1 MWLFRALSS
10 TIFLLSIILSIPI
23 AFDVGGRECGLAF
36 SLALFEFYLFYS
48 TLKLTTPENSRIRW
62 TLIQLIGWSQWI
74 ILPGLL
80 IWSMNRFAVD
90 ADSDGGWVT
99 RTFDGKRAKDKEL
112 REWVFG
118 YGGLLEMLTVGTWDK
133 VLRYST
139 PLFQMAEGFC
149 SLLVIQAAGQI
160 TRYLVNRRSDTWMIG
175 LLVLSASIIS
185 SAVYF
190 LLRITGF
197 PQISNVDATL
207 IGITMTC
214 AVFLC
219 AWGIG
224 SGRGNPVESSLL
236 FAYCTLCIYQI
247 FTDYL
252 PSDSDEILQAPVQ
265 PDFPPFPPI
274 IMASY
279 STLLHVLSTLP
290 SFVHSSFYFLY
301 AAFQTITPSILI
313 SLAYRVFVFYAAT
326 RIIPAIRESGA
337 GALSQDPAL
346 DDCDGEGKILGLL
359 SWFSPSIL
367 IAVYTSL
374 LMQHFSS
381 VTSEGNMGEWWMMQ
395 GGNTGGNIWRWI
407 NVSATMA
414 LYALELYL
422 GKEDMDGSLT
432 GHWKID

>member
-1 MWLFRALSS
+1 
-10 TIFLLSIILSIPI
+10 
-23 AFDVGGRECGLAF
+23 
-36 SLALFEFYLFYS
+36 
-48 TLKLTTPENSRIRW
+48 
-62 TLIQLIGWSQWI
+62 
-74 ILPGLL
+74 
-80 IWSMNRFAVD
+80 MNRFAVD

-139 PLFQMAEGFC
+139 PLFQMVEGFC

-252 PSDSDEILQAPVQ
+252 PSTTDEIPQAPVQ

-279 STLLHVLSTLP
+279 STLVHVLSTMP
-290 SFVHSSFYFLY
+290 SFVQSSFYFLY

-337 GALSQDPAL
+337 RALSQDPSL
-346 DDCDGEGKILGLL
+346 DDSDGEGRILGLL

-381 VTSEGNMGEWWMMQ
+381 VTSEGNLGEWWMMQ
-395 GGNTGGNIWRWI
+395 GGNAGGNIWRWI